1 MSEVYVN
8 NYKEALACEKAGI
21 DMIITL
27 EINDIYKI
35 KKNSQ
40 NIFLTVGLV
49 HHLLVMGI

>member
-8 NYKEALACEKAGI
+8 NYKEALACEKAGK
-21 DMIITL
+21 DMIITS